1 MSEILDDH
9 LLESKPEP
17 SGEYEFFRDFF
28 NAEQAAAFTELLDES
43 DIPYKL
49 ETTRTLLDST
59 IIGQGLVPHSV
70 LKLRASDFSLVNRML
85 METAKNDEAFIANH
99 YFQEYKA
106 AELLEVVQK
115 PDEWTPEDVGVA
127 RYLLDKQGVAIP
139 EAQVEAYRM
148 ERSSAMKEGKSAN
161 PAVVIFYLLLILA
174 ASYLLSVFF
183 LVVGVGLGLYYWQDT
198 TIDSDGIKF
207 FTFEPATRNLG
218 LVVFGISFA
227 LLVSWAISPFWLA
240 AFS

>member
-9 LLESKPEP
+9 LLEPKPEP

-28 NAEQAAAFTELLDES
+28 NAEQAAAFVEMLDERA
-43 DIPYKL
+43 IPYKL
-49 ETTRTLLDST
+49 ETTQTLLNST
-59 IIGQGLVPHSV
+59 IMGHGLVPHSI
-70 LKLRASDFSLVNRML
+70 LKLRAADFSLVNRLL

-115 PDEWTPEDVGVA
+115 PDEWTPEDVAVA
-127 RYLLDKQGVAIP
+127 RYLLDKQGVVIP

-148 ERSSAMKEGKSAN
+148 DRSSAMKAGKSVN
-161 PAVVIFYLLLILA
+161 PSMVIFYLLLILA
-174 ASYLLSVFF
+174 AAFLLSIFF

-240 AFS
+240 AFF